1 MRPSAAPIE
10 GSRSF
15 FIMRAILLLG
25 VATAALVP
33 TVAYGQDNN
42 QQSSTPTPAS
52 SGQKPDRN
60 RAQPNDIII
69 TATPFATEGDATAS
83 IVAKVDS
90 KQILRQGGASI
101 ADSLADVPG
110 IASTGFASGAS
121 RPIIRGMDATRVRI
135 LEDGVSSSDVSDI
148 GPDHG
153 VPIDPLSA
161 RSIEVVRGAATLRY
175 GSQAIGGVVNAINN
189 RIPSSLPNRTID
201 AEATGSFDTVSNTGQ
216 GSLLADVKLG
226 NLALHADGFYRDA
239 GDYDTPL
246 GTQANS
252 FFRGNG
258 ESLGG
263 SYFFGGSHIGAAVT
277 QYNSKYGIPSDT
289 TYIDMKQTK
298 VMTKSSF
305 DLGSGVLKTLNID
318 GSWANYQHTE
328 NEPDG
333 TVDTT
338 FRNKEWDARG
348 ELLFGKMGPLA
359 NTALGVEV
367 QNRRFSALG
376 EDSSYLFPTTTQSEA
391 AFLFTELPVTDAVKL
406 QASGRVETLDIQGT
420 PRSDVFTKQTFTPV
434 SGAVSALFD
443 ATKSLRFGLTFSSTG
458 RAPAITE
465 LFARGGHDGPNT
477 FETGDPNLKIE
488 RANSIEGTM
497 RLRTGRL
504 RIDGSIYSTWFKN
517 YIYGNLTGRT
527 CDDDGTCV
535 VGDSDDLKEL
545 NYSQQGAHFWGAEG
559 EASYQL
565 IKVDGGGLEAKVLA
579 DYVRATL
586 DDGSNVPRIPPYRV
600 GGGLSWTSNPA
611 DAGFQLMYVGRQDKF
626 GAFDNA
632 TPSYVSLDGHVAWRP
647 FRAMPGVEFSIVGK
661 NLTNEVQRDAAAL
674 NRDQVVMPGRNIRFV
689 VRVATF

>member
-1 MRPSAAPIE
+1 
-10 GSRSF
+10 
-15 FIMRAILLLG
+15 MRALLLLG
-25 VATAALVP
+25 VATAALTP
-33 TVAYGQDNN
+33 AVAYGQDN
-42 QQSSTPTPAS
+42 STRDKVPAS
-52 SGQKPDRN
+52 DASGRDDDKRPDAQK
-60 RAQPNDIII
+60 DIVI
-69 TATPFATEGDATAS
+69 TATPFATDNDATAS
-83 IVAKVDS
+83 IVAKVDH
-90 KQILRQGGASI
+90 KEILAKGGASI

-110 IASTGFASGAS
+110 IASSGFATGAS
-121 RPIIRGMDATRVRI
+121 RPIVRGMDATRVRI

-189 RIPSSLPNRTID
+189 RIPSILPDKTID
-201 AEATGSFDTVSNTGQ
+201 AEATGSFDTVSDTGQ
-216 GSLLADVKLG
+216 GSLLADVKAG

-258 ESLGG
+258 ESIGG
-263 SYFFGGSHIGAAVT
+263 SYFFGGSHIGAALT
-277 QYNSKYGIPSDT
+277 QYDAKYGIPSDT

-305 DLGSGVLKTLNID
+305 DLGTGVLKTLNID

-338 FRNKEWDARG
+338 FRNKEWDARA
-348 ELLFGKMGPLA
+348 ELLFGRMGPLD

-376 EDSSYLFPTTTQSEA
+376 QDSSYLFPTRTQSEA
-391 AFLFTELPVTDAVKL
+391 AFLFTELPVTDSLKL
-406 QASGRVETLDIQGT
+406 QASGRVETLDVRGT
-420 PRSDVFTKQTFTPV
+420 PRSDVFTKRNFTPV
-434 SGAVSALFD
+434 SGALSALFD

-477 FETGDPNLKIE
+477 FETGDPDLKIE

-497 RLRTGRL
+497 RLRAGRL
-504 RIDGSIYSTWFKN
+504 RLDGSVYSTWFKN
-517 YIYGNLTGRT
+517 YIYGDLTGQM
-527 CDDDGTCV
+527 CDDDGVCAL
-535 VGDSDDLKEL
+535 GGGGDLKEL
-545 NYSQQGAHFWGAEG
+545 DYRQQGAHFWGAEG

-565 IKVDGGGLEAKVLA
+565 IKTGEGGLEAKMLA

-586 DDGSNVPRIPPYRV
+586 DDGNNVPRIPPYRI
-600 GGGLSWTSNPA
+600 GGGLSWTSNPV
-611 DAGFQLMYVGRQDKF
+611 DASFQLMYVGRQDKF
-626 GAFDNA
+626 GLFDSA
-632 TPSYVSLDGHVAWRP
+632 TPSYVSLDSQVAWRP
-647 FRAMPGVEFSIVGK
+647 FKSMPGIQFSIVGK